1 MNQNENPCKSP
12 MVELPVCSLKL
23 SVSKSAF
30 DGIGGGGGTPGEGAP
45 LSLKLGVET
54 KTNTYYMGKPVYTQL
69 FNYGEMPNKGVKA
82 VPHGIAD
89 VDWIQVNEPYST
101 VFFQD
106 GNNHPIV
113 AASPDSSN
121 CWYYTVGPENV
132 TIFTGRDRRVNTAM
146 ICLQYTK
153 TTDEPEV

>member
-1 MNQNENPCKSP
+1 
-12 MVELPVCSLKL
+12 
-23 SVSKSAF
+23 
-30 DGIGGGGGTPGEGAP
+30 
-45 LSLKLGVET
+45 
-54 KTNTYYMGKPVYTQL
+54 
-69 FNYGEMPNKGVKA
+69 MPNKGVKA